1 VFNRFLN
8 WRSPHD
14 EHNLAEGFM
23 PAVETRID
31 RDGKKFYCQVMLPGV
46 DPKDLNIQVQRN
58 ALTISGQRSSTRET
72 KDSDYIHREITY
84 GSFQRTIELP
94 EGVEADKVTAEY
106 RNGMV
111 EISAPISSAALP
123 RRIEVKS
130 LPTAKGAGA

>member
-1 VFNRFLN
+1 
-8 WRSPHD
+8 
-14 EHNLAEGFM
+14 
-23 PAVETRID
+23 
-31 RDGKKFYCQVMLPGV
+31 MLPGV

-111 EISAPISSAALP
+111 EITAPISSAALP